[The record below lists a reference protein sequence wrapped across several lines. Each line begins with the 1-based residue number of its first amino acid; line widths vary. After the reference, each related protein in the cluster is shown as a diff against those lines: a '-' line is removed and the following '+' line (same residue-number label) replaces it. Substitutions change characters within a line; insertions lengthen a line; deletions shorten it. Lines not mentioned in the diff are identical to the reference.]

1 MNLSGKKFQDHL
13 DKKEVSMTA
22 REYLAS
28 LKNSK
33 NAEEATKF
41 IPFIGSKR
49 EVEKAEQTRRP
60 KFSLKRSI
68 KHLATVF
75 RNIST
80 TATIASTVSLANTSR
95 SESQSSGTTDE
106 TNDRPESYLSGVT
119 VNNQLKRSR

>member
-1 MNLSGKKFQDHL
+1 
-13 DKKEVSMTA
+13 VSMTA

-41 IPFIGSKR
+41 IPFHRFKN
-49 EVEKAEQTRRP
+49 VKLKKAEQTRRP